1 MSATA
6 LRRLRIGDAVRLLLA
21 WAGATATLAVVGWVL
36 DDLEFTA
43 WWTPAVAAAVT
54 GLVGLVLQPLFVSV
68 AARIGWLAVVALAVV
83 GQAVVV
89 AVALAVVP
97 GVVVESWWAPLIAAW
112 LAALVGSLLAWIST
126 AGTDEGFAVA
136 LARRGRRSRQR
147 DPASTEDGLLVV
159 QLDGVAYPVLTWALA
174 AGNMPTLE
182 RWLREGSHT
191 LHEWRPT
198 TPCTTPASQ
207 LGILHR
213 AADRVPAFRWYDR
226 ELGRVLT
233 ANHPADAAVIEHRA
247 SGVGL
252 LADGGVSVSNIFSGG
267 ADRTAMVMS
276 RLRSGRGTTITREA
290 VAWFVVRPD
299 GLARSLFRTLGEIVR
314 ERAQALR
321 QVRRDVR
328 PRVRRDWTFAVLRAG
343 SNGVVRDLSTA
354 VVAQEMLRGTPIVYV
369 DYVDYDEV
377 AHHAGV
383 FRRESLAALEALDG
397 VLGTL
402 ETVAAQAGR
411 RYRIAVVSD
420 HGQSQGATF
429 LQVHGATLADLVGEL
444 TSRSVEAVQSSDED
458 YARLR
463 ALAEEMAGNGS
474 GTARRAAARM
484 DRATGKDPSATS
496 APGGEQSSELI
507 VLASGNLGLVHA
519 RTDRR
524 LVLAEIDERWPRLV
538 PGLVNH
544 PAIGCVVAMTVD
556 EGPVAIGPDGIVA
569 LRTGDLAGDTDPLAA
584 YGEGARERLL
594 PTSEQPE
601 APDLYVIS
609 ACDPATG
616 TVHAFEE
623 LVGSH
628 GGLGGWQDRAVLLAP
643 AGLTPP
649 PGTIVGADAVHDL
662 LRGWRDELTSPRPR
676 DVIPSEGSG
685 PQKG

>member
-1 MSATA
+1 MTTSPR
-6 LRRLRIGDAVRLLLA
+6 RRLRLGDVGRLLLA
-21 WAGATATLAVVGWVL
+21 WLGATLTLVIVGLVL
-36 DDLEFTA
+36 DELAFRT
-43 WWTPAVAAAVT
+43 WWAPAVAAAVI
-54 GLVGLVLQPLFVSV
+54 GLVGLVLHPLLVAV
-68 AARIGWLAVVALAVV
+68 AARIGWVAVIALAVA
-83 GQAVVV
+83 GQGLVV

-97 GVVVESWWAPLIAAW
+97 GVVVETWWAPLVAAW
-112 LAALVGSLLAWIST
+112 LAAFVGSLLAWLAT

-136 LARRGRRSRQR
+136 LARRGRRAGRR
-147 DPASTEDGLLVV
+147 DDEPAADGLLVV

-182 RWLREGSHT
+182 RWLREGTHT

-207 LGILHR
+207 LGILHGTSE
-213 AADRVPAFRWYDR
+213 RVPAFRWYDR

-233 ANHPADAAVIEHRA
+233 ANHPADAAVIEQRA
-247 SGVGL
+247 PGPGL
-252 LADGGVSVSNIFSGG
+252 LADGGVSVSNLFSGG

-276 RLRSGRGTTITREA
+276 RLRSGRGTTITRQA
-290 VAWFVVRPD
+290 VAWFVLRPD
-299 GLARSLFRTLGEIVR
+299 GLARSLFRTIGEVVR
-314 ERAQALR
+314 ERVQALR
-321 QVRRDVR
+321 QVRRDVQ
-328 PRVRRDWTFAVLRAG
+328 PRVTRDWTFAFLRAG

-397 VLGTL
+397 VLATL
-402 ETVAAQAGR
+402 ETVAAHAKR

-429 LQVHGATLADLVGEL
+429 LQVHGATLADLVAEL
-444 TSRSVEAVQSSDED
+444 TSGSVEAVQASNED

-463 ALAEEMAGNGS
+463 ALAEEMAGTGS
-474 GTARRAAARM
+474 ATARRAAERI
-484 DRATGKDPSATS
+484 DRRTGSAGPDGS
-496 APGGEQSSELI
+496 PPEGVRGQVRASDLV

-524 LVLAEIDERWPRLV
+524 LLLKEIDERWPRLV

-544 PAIGCVVAMTVD
+544 PAIGCVIAMTQD
-556 EGPVAIGPDGIVA
+556 EGPVAIGSDGILA
-569 LRTGDLAGDTDPLAA
+569 LRTGAVVGDVDPLAA
-584 YGEGARERLL
+584 YGEGARERIL
-594 PTSEQPE
+594 PTSEQSE
-601 APDLYVIS
+601 APDLYVVS

-643 AGLTPP
+643 ADLVPP
-649 PGTIVGADAVHDL
+649 PDDLLGADAVHRV
-662 LRGWRDELTSPRPR
+662 LRGWRDQLT
-676 DVIPSEGSG
+676 
-685 PQKG
+685 